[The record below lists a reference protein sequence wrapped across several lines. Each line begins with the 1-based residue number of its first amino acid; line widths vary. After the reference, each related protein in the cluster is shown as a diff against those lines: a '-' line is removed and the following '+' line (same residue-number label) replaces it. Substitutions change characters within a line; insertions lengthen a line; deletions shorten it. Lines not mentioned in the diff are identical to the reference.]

1 MIVRGTHAFYW
12 SMSDPDR
19 LSEAARA
26 AIESSTMTI
35 LSAASL
41 YEIAYKVGSGN
52 WPDAAGLLEKD
63 LIAELGDTVA
73 GLVLLPVSVEA
84 MLLAGQLDRRHRD
97 PFDRMIAAT
106 AITENAAVISNDV
119 KLDLLAPDDLRR
131 IW

>member
-1 MIVRGTHAFYW
+1 MT
-12 SMSDPDR
+12 DPDR

-26 AIESSTMTI
+26 AIEISTMTI

-63 LIAELGDTVA
+63 LIAELGDTEA

-84 MLLAGQLDRRHRD
+84 MLLAGQLDRRHRRPSCARRSSPD
-97 PFDRMIAAT
+97 LV
-106 AITENAAVISNDV
+106 AV
-119 KLDLLAPDDLRR
+119 P
-131 IW
+131 

>member
-1 MIVRGTHAFYW
+1 LIVLDTHAFYW
-12 SMSDPDR
+12 SMTDPER
-19 LSEAARA
+19 LSEPARA

-52 WPDAAGLLEKD
+52 WPGAAGVLKKD
-63 LIAELGDTVA
+63 LIAELGDTEA
-73 GLVLLPVSVEA
+73 GLVLLPVSAEA
-84 MLLAGQLDRRHRD
+84 MLLAGQFDRRHRD

-119 KLDLLAPDDLRR
+119 KLDLLAPNDLRR
-131 IW
+131 VW